1 MTRIRLRTRIFL
13 TLLGTTILAVLL
25 VSVLARRGTEN
36 EFNRFLARDFQR
48 DQAVIAQLFEEQLR
62 QGGVEDAQQLAEM
75 VGKVYRVPV
84 TIVNP
89 SGQVLVASRRGD
101 VGQVVALENAEKRP
115 FSPHDPIQYRLDGDG
130 HIQFTPPEIPE
141 GAFRAPERGT
151 QPGSLPN
158 PSYDNQQT
166 FIGSLNRFFW
176 AIALGAV
183 LITGVAG
190 LWLAQRILQPVQALT
205 LAAHKMAEGDLGQRV
220 NVTSHDELGEL
231 SHSFNHMAA
240 GLQKQETLRRNM
252 VSDIAH
258 ELRTPLSNIRGYLE
272 ALQDGILEA
281 DEVTINS
288 LHEESLLLN
297 HLIEDLQ
304 ELSLAEAG
312 QLRLEPHAC
321 DVGGLVAQ
329 AVQSVQLAAA
339 EKGITL
345 AVDLPD
351 NLPEAWADAERVL
364 QILRNL
370 LQNAVAYTPQGGTV
384 TTTAVVATAVVA
396 TAVVATPAATSPA
409 TIEVAIRD
417 TGPGIAAEHLPHL
430 FDRFYRADKSRH
442 RATGGTGLGLAI
454 TKALLDLQNG
464 RIWVTSTVGE
474 GSTFTFSLPQAEPGM
489 T

>member
-13 TLLGTTILAVLL
+13 TLLGTMILAVLL

-36 EFNRFLARDFQR
+36 EFNRFLARNFQR
-48 DQAVIAQLFEEQLR
+48 DQAVIAQLLEEQLR
-62 QGGVEDAQQLAEM
+62 QGGVGDAQQLAEM
-75 VGKVYRVPV
+75 VGEVYHVPV
-84 TIVNP
+84 TIVDEN
-89 SGQVLVASRRGD
+89 GQILVASHPGD
-101 VGQVVALENAEKRP
+101 VGQVVTLDNQGLDNQEKRP
-115 FSPHDPIQYRLDGDG
+115 FSPHDPIQYRLDSNG
-130 HIQFTPPEIPE
+130 HIQFTPPEIPA
-141 GAFRAPERGT
+141 GAFRAPGRGFQVGT
-151 QPGSLPN
+151 PSTPN
-158 PSYDNQQT
+158 SDNQQT

-176 AIALGAV
+176 TIALGAV
-183 LITGVAG
+183 LIAGVAG

-205 LAAHKMAEGDLGQRV
+205 VAAHKMAEGDLGQRV
-220 NVTSHDELGEL
+220 NVTNQDELGEL
-231 SHSFNHMAA
+231 SRSFNHMAS

-312 QLRLEPHAC
+312 QLRLEPHVC
-321 DVGGLVAQ
+321 DVGSLAAQ

-339 EKGITL
+339 EKEITL
-345 AVDLPD
+345 VLDLPAA
-351 NLPEAWADAERVL
+351 LPEAWADAERVL

-384 TTTAVVATAVVA
+384 TTTAVC
-396 TAVVATPAATSPA
+396 ATSPA
-409 TIEVAIRD
+409 APPTIEVAIRH
-417 TGPGIAAEHLPHL
+417 TGPGIAPEHLSHL
-430 FDRFYRADKSRH
+430 FDRFYRADKSRN

-464 RIWVTSTVGE
+464 RIWVTSTLGE
-474 GSTFTFSLPQAEPGM
+474 GSTFTFSLPRAEGEN
-489 T
+489 

>member
-1 MTRIRLRTRIFL
+1 MSRIHLRTRIFL
-13 TLLGTTILAVLL
+13 TLLSTIILAVLL

-36 EFNRFLARDFQR
+36 EFNRFLARNFQR

-62 QGGVEDAQQLAEM
+62 QGGMENAQRLAEF
-75 VGKVYRVPV
+75 VGEVYHVPV
-84 TIVNP
+84 TIVDS
-89 SGQVLVASRRGD
+89 SGQIIVASRRGD
-101 VGQVVALENAEKRP
+101 VGKPAKVEEGEQRP
-115 FSPHDPIQYRLDGDG
+115 FSPHNPILYRLNSDG
-130 HIQFTPPEIPE
+130 HITFTPPEIPA
-141 GAFRAPERGT
+141 GAFRNQGRGP
-151 QPGSLPN
+151 QNPN
-158 PSYDNQQT
+158 FDNQQS
-166 FIGSLNRFFW
+166 FIGSLNRYFI

-183 LITGVAG
+183 LIAGIAG

-205 LAAHKMAEGDLGQRV
+205 LAAHKMADGDLSQRV
-220 NVTSHDELGEL
+220 NVGSNDELGEL
-231 SHSFNHMAA
+231 SHSFNRMAS
-240 GLQKQETLRRNM
+240 GLQQQETLRRNM

-288 LHEESLLLN
+288 LHEEALLLN
-297 HLIEDLQ
+297 HLIADLQ

-312 QLRLEPHAC
+312 QLRLEPHRC
-321 DVGGLVAQ
+321 DMGSLITQ

-345 AVDLPD
+345 AVELPES
-351 NLPEAWADAERVL
+351 LTEAWADGERVL

-384 TTTAVVATAVVA
+384 TTAAVA
-396 TAVVATPAATSPA
+396 ATPT
-409 TIEVAIRD
+409 TVEVAIRD

-430 FDRFYRADKSRH
+430 FDRFYRADKSRN

-474 GSTFTFSLPQAEPGM
+474 GSTFTFSLPKAEIGD
-489 T
+489 